1 MSDSPLA
8 QTLAELRRQQHEHA
22 KEAEMLKRT
31 GERLYTLQDVQD
43 APTVCPDYFLRA
55 LCYSKHVTI
64 PYFKDMC
71 DYYCRKVLQL
81 PPDTASNFFNNLLK
95 QLTKVDD
102 YGKRL
107 SVTMMRFNTVL
118 LVLGW
123 DVEDQVLILK
133 HAETGETLKVSPT
146 NLRDQ
151 LAPIRQAIK
160 DKVTAEL
167 VKKQRK
173 RKRTDN
179 DDE

>member
-31 GERLYTLQDVQD
+31 GELLYTLQDVQD

-123 DVEDQVLILK
+123 DVED
-133 HAETGETLKVSPT
+133 
-146 NLRDQ
+146 
-151 LAPIRQAIK
+151 
-160 DKVTAEL
+160 
-167 VKKQRK
+167 
-173 RKRTDN
+173 
-179 DDE
+179 